1 MGWRTDVR
9 RCAALRFT
17 VKMAEAAET
26 PQHRFFCYCCKG
38 ETTPKLPDLVC
49 PRCESGFI
57 EEVTEDTS
65 SSSQASEELDTL
77 YELWQM
83 LFVEHSLLSRPP
95 ASSELDSNEN
105 QPESAGPRPSP
116 ASAGAAES
124 GEALS
129 SPERETSSRPEQR
142 PAVEGMVQQFL
153 ADLFSNDGSPGG
165 APATLSSM
173 LQYGD
178 YVWSQGSLDAVV
190 TELLEQLENTGP
202 PPAEKEMISLLP
214 TVCISQEQ
222 TECRLGCPVCCE
234 EYSSGEFVRKLP
246 CLHYF
251 HSGCIVPWLELHDTC
266 PVCRKSLNGVD
277 NSLLSASGPRE
288 VRSIRTEQQERQA
301 I

>member
-1 MGWRTDVR
+1 
-9 RCAALRFT
+9 
-17 VKMAEAAET
+17 MAEAAET

-57 EEVTEDTS
+57 EEVTEDT
-65 SSSQASEELDTL
+65 
-77 YELWQM
+77 
-83 LFVEHSLLSRPP
+83 R
-95 ASSELDSNEN
+95 
-105 QPESAGPRPSP
+105 
-116 ASAGAAES
+116 
-124 GEALS
+124 
-129 SPERETSSRPEQR
+129 
-142 PAVEGMVQQFL
+142 MVQQFL

-288 VRSIRTEQQERQA
+288 VHSLRTEQQERQA

>member
-1 MGWRTDVR
+1 
-9 RCAALRFT
+9 
-17 VKMAEAAET
+17 MAEAAET

-142 PAVEGMVQQFL
+142 PAVEG
-153 ADLFSNDGSPGG
+153 
-165 APATLSSM
+165 SSM

-288 VRSIRTEQQERQA
+288 VRSLRTEQQERQA